1 MPTCMLIQNWIAR
14 SKTCI
19 SFANSHRIWPKRQ
32 QSITKGGASV
42 DFAELKSLNH
52 SIVSFLCRFN
62 AIFGRIGLVIMEHA
76 HKEMSASDRDRV
88 LAELELLEVLLRVLD
103 PRVHSKQYIKSNGSS
118 STLNAVYAK
127 LLHTALVTY
136 SVVTIVP
143 GLPSTDHWP
152 TDALRDQYYQLMLG
166 SSSRANVD
174 LTNIRSELRN
184 VYPKNTMPKYE
195 FVSPRYTRIGIPKD
209 ANQSIHILF
218 FPIYQRSFQICK
230 ES

>member
-1 MPTCMLIQNWIAR
+1 
-14 SKTCI
+14 
-19 SFANSHRIWPKRQ
+19 
-32 QSITKGGASV
+32 
-42 DFAELKSLNH
+42 
-52 SIVSFLCRFN
+52 
-62 AIFGRIGLVIMEHA
+62 MEHA

-88 LAELELLEVLLRVLD
+88 LAELELLEVLLRVMD
-103 PRVHSKQYIKSNGSS
+103 PRAHSKQYIKSNGSS
-118 STLNAVYAK
+118 STLNAVFAK

-152 TDALRDQYYQLMLG
+152 TNALRDQYYQLMLG

-184 VYPKNTMPKYE
+184 VYPKNAMPKYE
-195 FVSPRYTRIGIPKD
+195 FVSSRYTRIGIPKD

-218 FPIYQRSFQICK
+218 FSYISEIIPNLQRELSLTYVILFLDKIRVIVKHSLQKCYKLVAFLSIRLDLIISKDNFLPIA
-230 ES
+230 